1 MTMLQAEADTSV
13 DLEPRQRSLAAA
25 VVVSGRGL
33 LGGEMAEVRIEP
45 APADSGILFERA
57 DLDPPVRIPA
67 VVDHAVSLA
76 RRTTLRSGETSIDTV
91 EHCLSALAGLGIDN
105 AVIRLRGPE
114 LPCGDGSAL
123 PFVDAMLDAGIV
135 ELDAP
140 RRVFRV
146 REPIVIEEGGGSIAA
161 LPTSKPGLQVVY
173 ELDYADRSDR
183 IGRQTLSYDPNRLD
197 YRREIA
203 PARTFSLKEEA
214 EALQAQGL
222 GTHLS
227 PKDVLVIGEDGP
239 IENAF
244 RFEDEPVRHK
254 VLDVLGDLS
263 LVGRPLQARIVAGR
277 SGHALNRRLA
287 MRLREQ
293 IRAAEHAD
301 LLSTTSVMDARSIL
315 RLMPHRYPMLL
326 VDRVIEIDGD
336 RRAVGIKNVTINEP
350 FFEGHYPGTPI
361 MPGVLLVEALAQM
374 GGLLLSRK
382 LEHTGK
388 IAVLLSLDKVKLR
401 KPVTPGDQVVLE
413 VEALRGTTRTGSVR
427 ARALVADRV
436 AAEARIRFML
446 VDPDQR

>member
-1 MTMLQAEADTSV
+1 MTMLQAEADISV
-13 DLEPRQRSLAAA
+13 AAEPRQRTLASP
-25 VVVSGRGL
+25 VVVAGRGL
-33 LGGEMAEVRIEP
+33 LGGEMAEARIEP
-45 APADSGILFERA
+45 APADAGISFERT
-57 DLDPPVRIPA
+57 DLETPVRIPA
-67 VVDHAVSLA
+67 LVDHSVTRA
-76 RRTTLRSGETSIDTV
+76 RRTTLRSGDATIDTV

-105 AVIRLRGPE
+105 ALIRLRGPE

-123 PFVDAMLDAGIV
+123 PFVDAILDAGIA
-135 ELDAP
+135 ELEAP
-140 RRVFRV
+140 RRIFRL
-146 REPIVIEEGGGSIAA
+146 REPIVLEEGDGSIAA
-161 LPTSKPGLQVVY
+161 LPTASPGLQVVY

-183 IGRQTLSYDPNRLD
+183 IGRQTLSYDPARID

-227 PKDVLVIGEDGP
+227 PRDVLVIDHDGP

-287 MRLREQ
+287 ARIREQ
-293 IRAAEHAD
+293 IRAAEVAE
-301 LLSTTSVMDARSIL
+301 LVSTSSVMDARSIL

-326 VDRVIEIDGD
+326 VDRVVEIDGD
-336 RRAVGIKNVTINEP
+336 RRAVGIKNVSINEP

-413 VEALRGTTRTGSVR
+413 VEALRGTTRTGSVQ

>member
-1 MTMLQAEADTSV
+1 MLQAEADTSV

-33 LGGEMAEVRIEP
+33 LGGEMAEARIEP

>member
-33 LGGEMAEVRIEP
+33 LGGEMAEARIEP

-114 LPCGDGSAL
+114 
-123 PFVDAMLDAGIV
+123 
-135 ELDAP
+135 
-140 RRVFRV
+140 
-146 REPIVIEEGGGSIAA
+146 IVIEEGGGSIAA